1 MPHSQAHCMMIS
13 SRNKGRLFCF
23 LFFFYFIVYAISPL
37 TYTFPDKKLSENGLE
52 VSKASSKAP
61 LAAKSIRVFLWEII
75 MEKVAAR
82 KDGAHEQT
90 NDDAIIIRKKR
101 ALMSESAVT
110 LLPFGPS
117 TAPSNRYSTPAQI
130 IAQSGNTLPV
140 IQATGKGFFPILY
153 AGHAPP
159 LG

>member
-1 MPHSQAHCMMIS
+1 MPHSQAHCKMIS
-13 SRNKGRLFCF
+13 PRNKGRLFSS

-37 TYTFPDKKLSENGLE
+37 TYTFPDKKPCENGLE
-52 VSKASSKAP
+52 VSKAP

-75 MEKVAAR
+75 MGKAAAR

-90 NDDAIIIRKKR
+90 NDDTIIVRKKR
-101 ALMSESAVT
+101 ALMSESAAT
-110 LLPFGPS
+110 LLPFGPA
-117 TAPSNRYSTPAQI
+117 TAPNNRYAPPAQI
-130 IAQSGNTLPV
+130 FVQSADTLPV

>member
-13 SRNKGRLFCF
+13 SRNKGRLFSS

-37 TYTFPDKKLSENGLE
+37 TYTFPDKKLCENGLD

-61 LAAKSIRVFLWEII
+61 LPEKSIRVFLWEIV

-82 KDGAHEQT
+82 KDGEHET

-101 ALMSESAVT
+101 ALMPKSAAT
-110 LLPFGPS
+110 LLPFGPA
-117 TAPSNRYSTPAQI
+117 TAPNNRYVTPAQI
-130 IAQSGNTLPV
+130 FVQSADTLPV

>member
-1 MPHSQAHCMMIS
+1 MLHSQAHCMMIS
-13 SRNKGRLFCF
+13 PRNKGRLFSS

-37 TYTFPDKKLSENGLE
+37 TYTFPDKKLCENGFE
-52 VSKASSKAP
+52 VSKAS

-75 MEKVAAR
+75 MGKVAAR
-82 KDGAHEQT
+82 KDSAHEQT
-90 NDDAIIIRKKR
+90 NDDDTIIVRKKR
-101 ALMSESAVT
+101 ALMSESAAT
-110 LLPFGPS
+110 LLPFGPA
-117 TAPSNRYSTPAQI
+117 TAPNNRYAAPAQI
-130 IAQSGNTLPV
+130 IVQSGNTLPV